1 MAIPNEPRKR
11 IDMPDNLDENEGML
25 ENERNEALEQVK
37 NLLEPV
43 VLVLA
48 IVWLALLI
56 VELVWGSTPFTQ
68 TLVWVI
74 WAVFLIDF
82 VIRLIIAPRKLIYL
96 RNNWL
101 TTLSLFVPA
110 LRLFRLAS
118 LARILYATRTVRS
131 LQLLRVVSSLNRG
144 MRSLRG
150 HMQRRQVGYII
161 ALTFLVSLVAA
172 AAMFFFERSAP
183 EGGFES
189 YWDALYWTGMLM
201 TTLGSEYWPQSGEG
215 RVVALLLSLYALGI
229 LGYITATLATFFIG
243 READS
248 AESEL
253 ATIKSI
259 ESLQAEVAALRTEI
273 QRLTNQQ

>member
-1 MAIPNEPRKR
+1 MANQ
-11 IDMPDNLDENEGML
+11 NNENEVML

-43 VLVLA
+43 VLVLG
-48 IVWLALLI
+48 IVWLVLLI
-56 VELVWGSTPFTQ
+56 VELVWEATPFTQ

-74 WAVFLIDF
+74 WAIFLIDF
-82 VIRLIIAPRKLIYL
+82 VIRLIIAPHKLVYL

-110 LRLFRLAS
+110 LRIFRLAS

-150 HMQRRQVGYII
+150 HMQRRQVGYIV
-161 ALTFLVSLVAA
+161 ALTALVTLVAA
-172 AAMFFFERSAP
+172 AAIFFFEQSAP
-183 EGGFES
+183 EGGFGS
-189 YWDALYWTGMLM
+189 YWDALYWTGMIM
-201 TTLGSEYWPQSGEG
+201 TTLGSDYWPQSGEG
-215 RVVALLLSLYALGI
+215 KVVALLLSLYALAM

-248 AESEL
+248 DESEL

-259 ESLQAEVAALRTEI
+259 ELLRAEVAALRSEI
-273 QRLTNQQ
+273 QRLSRQS